1 MKVRDTPMSPM
12 ANITASA
19 GAASGWGGSSGGG
32 GPPAGGGGAAG
43 GGCAWGGG
51 GAGWGGG
58 IGSEPVGSI
67 GATLT
72 PGRDRCAGHPQAS
85 GAPWST
91 IRDRTADYRI
101 GVLSPVYSASP
112 KPSIGMKT
120 KPSSHMPMP

>member
-32 GPPAGGGGAAG
+32 GPPAGGGGA
-43 GGCAWGGG
+43 
-51 GAGWGGG
+51 WGGG

-112 KPSIGMKT
+112 KPSIGMKM